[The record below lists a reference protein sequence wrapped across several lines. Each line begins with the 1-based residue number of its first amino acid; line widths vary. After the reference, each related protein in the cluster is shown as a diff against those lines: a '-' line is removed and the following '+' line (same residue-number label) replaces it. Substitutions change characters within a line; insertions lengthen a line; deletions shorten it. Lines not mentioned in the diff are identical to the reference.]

1 MYAYMYIYSYIY
13 MFAFF
18 IFVSSIFRVAVS
30 TVSGVVSGVNTDSR
44 GASDGTNGASAVFS
58 PSPPSVALCW
68 VQTRVI
74 VILLVR
80 VGQY

>member
-1 MYAYMYIYSYIY
+1 MHIYSHTYI
-13 MFAFF
+13 FRFF

-30 TVSGVVSGVNTDSR
+30 AVSGVVSGVNTDSR
-44 GASDGTNGASAVFS
+44 GASDGTNGASAVFF
-58 PSPPSVALCW
+58 PSQPSVALCW

-74 VILLVR
+74 VILLVC